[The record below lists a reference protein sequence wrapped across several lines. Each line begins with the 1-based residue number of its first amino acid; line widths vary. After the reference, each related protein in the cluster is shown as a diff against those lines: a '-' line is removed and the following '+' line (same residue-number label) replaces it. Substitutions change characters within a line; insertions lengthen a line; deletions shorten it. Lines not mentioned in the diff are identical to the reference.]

1 MLIIPEVHPMTS
13 RHEQLKIT
21 FFDSSSMSTMNSLD
35 IPSKQS
41 KSIDWPKSRAR
52 TLQVIAPTLN
62 RCASFLGFTFSFFLP
77 PRLMKLNLTAES
89 IVAVLTK
96 FSARSFRYSCR
107 VRVAMARNFSDL
119 CAAFSP
125 LMTLASR
132 KSLKTADFGKVTDL
146 GIGGPNGGT
155 SLDLD
160 TATLEKNKMGE

>member
-1 MLIIPEVHPMTS
+1 MTS
-13 RHEQLKIT
+13 RHEQLKTT
-21 FFDSSSMSTMNSLD
+21 FLDSSSMRTMNSLD
-35 IPSKQS
+35 MPSKQS
-41 KSIDWPKSRAR
+41 TSIVWPKSRAR
-52 TLQVIAPTLN
+52 RLQVMAPTLN
-62 RCASFLGFTFSFFLP
+62 RCASFLGFTFSFFLA
-77 PRLMKLNLTAES
+77 PRVMKLNLTAES

-107 VRVAMARNFSDL
+107 VRVAMALNFSDL

-146 GIGGPNGGT
+146 GIGGPKGGT

-160 TATLEKNKMGE
+160 TATLKERESINQIYWWQ